1 MENSGQKVKRHKI
14 LRLETLRRAKT
25 SKCIGG
31 CKGNLLKLANNNL
44 NRNNSTF
51 FRCNHCST
59 CRNNKLGQNLSS
71 KKFMSKFRNTFE
83 SINKRVCTSRR
94 WKNRYSFF
102 EWLWL
107 MWGIYHLAGS
117 FENSGRDAL
126 DIAVPKTHFS
136 EYLIMNKKHT
146 YISNINLPNA
156 ILYEQKN

>member
-14 LRLETLRRAKT
+14 LRWETLRRAKT

-83 SINKRVCTSRR
+83 PINKRVCTSRR
-94 WKNRYSFF
+94 WKNRYKMFWRISMDFRWWSFISEMILLF
-102 EWLWL
+102 VYFWDLTWIRKHKMHKKEKSNDL
-107 MWGIYHLAGS
+107 
-117 FENSGRDAL
+117 
-126 DIAVPKTHFS
+126 FS
-136 EYLIMNKKHT
+136 AAFIQ
-146 YISNINLPNA
+146 I
-156 ILYEQKN
+156 